1 MALSKNV
8 VEEVQATM
16 NGAGGIHH
24 KMDKVLSILTTNGWA
39 QKMTLKPSE
48 ILCHPCNRGGAMV
61 SYHDVWSK
69 GQAMLA
75 VGLQVKLLQGSLA
88 MELSKDPAK
97 KKEQVA
103 KNDQLAKE
111 SEGHLA
117 SVNGQ
122 ERFLA
127 AC

>member
-16 NGAGGIHH
+16 NSAGGIHH
-24 KMDKVLSILTTNGWA
+24 KMDKALSILTTNGWA

-88 MELSKDPAK
+88 MELSKDSAK
-97 KKEQVA
+97 KKEHVA

-122 ERFLA
+122 ERVLA

>member
-1 MALSKNV
+1 
-8 VEEVQATM
+8 
-16 NGAGGIHH
+16 
-24 KMDKVLSILTTNGWA
+24 
-39 QKMTLKPSE
+39 
-48 ILCHPCNRGGAMV
+48 MV

-88 MELSKDPAK
+88 MELSKDSAK

-122 ERFLA
+122 ESFLA

>member
-16 NGAGGIHH
+16 NGTGGIHH